1 MIRSGGQRKKNI
13 LERNSEGVE
22 YRRPTKANS
31 VKLCYYKVNI
41 PFLTQLCS
49 MATLSNQKHYTIDEL
64 GQLLAAKEQHQ
75 LSPKTTEAIEHCHR
89 FLQQKIA
96 KPGAVFYG
104 INTGFGSLCD
114 SVIDSNQLE
123 QLQTN
128 LLRSH
133 ACGTGN
139 SVPNEVV
146 RAMLLLKV
154 LGLGKGYSGVQ
165 PQTVQ
170 RLLDFFNH
178 HIYPIVY
185 EQGSLGASGDLA
197 PLAHLCLPLLGEG
210 EVEYHNKIEA
220 ASDVIA
226 IGSKSLFEPII
237 LGPKEGLALINGT
250 QFMSGYGT
258 IILLKAAKL
267 IEAATAIAALSA
279 EAFACRYDAFDSLVH
294 NIRPHLGQVTEAQ
307 QFLKWIAG
315 SAFAAETKPQVQDPY
330 SFRCIPQVHGAT
342 RGAFAHVCS
351 VFETEVNAVSDNP
364 NIFADEDRIISGGN
378 FHGQP
383 LALALDY
390 LKIAMHELGNIS
402 ERRTY
407 QLVSG
412 LRGLPPFLAP
422 NAGVNSGFMIP
433 QYTAASIVSKNKQLC
448 TPASADSIVSSNG
461 QEDHVSMGANAAVQA
476 YEVVNNL
483 QQILAIELMTAAQAF
498 EFRRPKKTS
507 EKLENLYHT
516 FRNEVPFIEQ
526 DIYMHP
532 MLIASNN
539 FINGYRFNQ

>member
-1 MIRSGGQRKKNI
+1 
-13 LERNSEGVE
+13 
-22 YRRPTKANS
+22 
-31 VKLCYYKVNI
+31 
-41 PFLTQLCS
+41 
-49 MATLSNQKHYTIDEL
+49 MATLSNQKHYTIREL
-64 GQLLAAKEQHQ
+64 GELLAARELHQ
-75 LSPKTTEAIEHCHR
+75 LGADITKAIEHCHQ

-114 SVIDSNQLE
+114 TVIDNNQLE

-133 ACGTGN
+133 ACGTGKQ
-139 SVPNEVV
+139 VPSDVV

-154 LGLGKGYSGVQ
+154 LGLSKGYSGVQ

-170 RLLDFFNH
+170 RLLDLFNN

-210 EVEYHNKIEA
+210 EVLYNNKTQP
-220 ASDVIA
+220 ASA
-226 IGSKSLFEPII
+226 LKSLFEPIT

-258 IILLKAAKL
+258 IILLKAAQL

-294 NIRPHLGQVTEAQ
+294 GIRPHVGQVSEAQ
-307 QFLKWIAG
+307 QFLKWIEG
-315 SAFAAETKPQVQDPY
+315 SPFAAEQKTQVQDPY

-342 RGAFAHVCS
+342 RGVYNHVCS

-364 NIFADEDRIISGGN
+364 NIFANEDRIISGGN

-390 LKIAMHELGNIS
+390 LKIALHEIGNIS

-412 LRGLPPFLAP
+412 QRGLPPFLAP

-516 FRNEVPFIEQ
+516 FRKEIPFIEK

-539 FINGYRFNQ
+539 FINEYRFIQ

>member
-1 MIRSGGQRKKNI
+1 
-13 LERNSEGVE
+13 
-22 YRRPTKANS
+22 
-31 VKLCYYKVNI
+31 
-41 PFLTQLCS
+41 
-49 MATLSNQKHYTIDEL
+49 MAALSNQKHYTIEEL
-64 GQLLAAKEQHQ
+64 GRLLAATEQHE
-75 LSPKTTEAIEHCHR
+75 LGSDITKAIEHCYQ
-89 FLQQKIA
+89 FLQQKIST
-96 KPGAVFYG
+96 PGAVFYG

-114 SVIDSNQLE
+114 TVIDDNQLE

-133 ACGTGN
+133 ACGTGKQ
-139 SVPNEVV
+139 VPKEVV

-154 LGLGKGYSGVQ
+154 LGLSKGYSGVQ

-170 RLLDFFNH
+170 RLLDFFNN
-178 HIYPIVY
+178 HIYPVVY

-197 PLAHLCLPLLGEG
+197 PLAHMCLPLLGEG
-210 EVEYHNKIEA
+210 EVLYNNKDRIQS
-220 ASDVIA
+220 ASQL
-226 IGSKSLFEPII
+226 KSLFEPII

-267 IEAATAIAALSA
+267 IEAATGIAALSA

-294 NIRPHLGQVTEAQ
+294 GIRPHAGQVSEAQ
-307 QFLKWIAG
+307 QFLKWIDG
-315 SAFAAETKPQVQDPY
+315 SPFAAEQKAQVQDPY

-342 RGAFAHVCS
+342 RGVYNHVCS

-390 LKIAMHELGNIS
+390 LKIAMHEIGNIS

-516 FRNEVPFIEQ
+516 FRKEVPFIDQ

-532 MLIASNN
+532 LLIASNN
-539 FINGYRFNQ
+539 FINGYRFNK